1 MSLSFY
7 PLLPLYIY
15 MCVCVCVCVRVCV
28 CAYIEREEEGGRGT
42 VIHFLGKI
50 WTECHN
56 NPLIIEENLI
66 KEMHFEIILKNKYI
80 H

>member
-1 MSLSFY
+1 MCV
-7 PLLPLYIY
+7 YIY
-15 MCVCVCVCVRVCV
+15 IYVCVCVCVCV

-50 WTECHN
+50 WRECYN
-56 NPLIIEENLI
+56 NPLIREENFI